1 MTSDTIGPGRGDLF
15 ACRRCGDCCKG
26 YGGTYITEN
35 EIDNICRYLGLE
47 RNTFIKHYCQMSG
60 DRPVIAQGLDGY
72 CIFWDKLCIIH
83 AVKPRMCRNWPFI
96 ESILVDPRNWQAMAA
111 SCPGM
116 RAGVSD
122 DQIQRCVSEFINKS
136 C

>member
-1 MTSDTIGPGRGDLF
+1 MTSDTVGLGDLF

-35 EIDNICRYLGLE
+35 EINNICRFLGLE
-47 RNTFIKHYCQMSG
+47 RNTFVKRYCQMSG

-96 ESILVDPRNWQAMAA
+96 ESLLVDAKNWQAMAA

-116 RAGVSD
+116 RATASD
-122 DQIQRCVSEFINKS
+122 DQIQKCVSEFIHKS

>member
-1 MTSDTIGPGRGDLF
+1 MPALW
-15 ACRRCGDCCKG
+15 DCCKG
-26 YGGTYITEN
+26 YGGTYITAN
-35 EIDNICRYLGLE
+35 EINNICRFLGLE
-47 RNTFIKHYCQMSG
+47 RNTFIKRYCQMSG

-96 ESILVDPRNWQAMAA
+96 ESLLIDAKNWQAMAA

-116 RAGVSD
+116 RAGASD
-122 DQIQRCVSEFINKS
+122 DQIQKCVSEFIHKS

>member
-1 MTSDTIGPGRGDLF
+1 MTSDTVGRRDLF
-15 ACRRCGDCCKG
+15 TCRRCGECCKG
-26 YGGTYITEN
+26 YGGTYVTEN
-35 EIDNICRYLGLE
+35 EINNICRYLGLE
-47 RNTFIKHYCQMSG
+47 RNKFIERYCQMSG
-60 DRPVIAQGLDGY
+60 DRPVIAQGSNRY

-96 ESILVDPRNWQAMAA
+96 EGIMVDPKNWQAMAA

-116 RAGVSD
+116 QAGADD
-122 DQIQRCVSEFINKS
+122 DQLQRCVSEFINKS

>member
-1 MTSDTIGPGRGDLF
+1 MTSDTVGRGDLF
-15 ACRRCGDCCKG
+15 ACRRCGECCKG

-47 RNTFIKHYCQMSG
+47 GNTFIERYCQMSG
-60 DRPVIAQGLDGY
+60 DRPVIAQGPNGY

-96 ESILVDPRNWQAMAA
+96 EGILVDPKNWQAMAA

-116 RAGVSD
+116 QAGAND
-122 DQIQRCVSEFINKS
+122 DQIQKCVSEFINKS